1 MNLNVSF
8 CGIDFPNPTVMASG
22 YLGVTGASMANVAN
36 KGAGGVTGKTL
47 FPNER
52 KGHPNP
58 TILTFPGGVIN
69 AVGLSG
75 EGILNAKHEFEQY
88 KKLAPDSPMIGSIGG
103 HGLDELLEVARIMDE
118 YPVDMLELN
127 FSCPNVD
134 GEMGRPIACDPL
146 LTAEATKAVR
156 KIVKKPIS
164 VKVSPNVPNIGLV
177 AKHAEANGADA
188 ITAINTMGPGM
199 VIDIQMRRPIL
210 SNKVGG
216 VSGHAIKPIAVRC
229 VWDIYRAVKI
239 PIIATGGIVNGKDA
253 IEMLMAGGSLLGIG
267 SAIVY
272 HDLKCFDMITDTIR
286 KFMAEEGFTDVSE
299 LVGLAH
305 EEGFNRDKLSNEF
318 S

>member
-1 MNLNVSF
+1 MNLNVNF
-8 CGIDFPNPTVMASG
+8 CNIEFPNPTVVASG
-22 YLGVTGASMANVAN
+22 YLGVTGASLANCVN
-36 KGAGGVTGKTL
+36 HGAGGVTGKTL
-47 FPNER
+47 FMNER
-52 KGHPNP
+52 QGHPNP

-75 EGILNAKHEFEQY
+75 EGIISAKKEFEKYRQ
-88 KKLAPDSPMIGSIGG
+88 LAPNNPIIGSIGG
-103 HGLDELLEVARIMDE
+103 HGLDELIEVARIMNE

-146 LTAEATKAVR
+146 LTAQAMKEVR
-156 KIVKKPIS
+156 KVVTKPVS
-164 VKVSPNVPNIGLV
+164 VKLSPNVPDIGLI

-188 ITAINTMGPGM
+188 ITAVNTMGPGM

-210 SNKVGG
+210 SNKTGG

-229 VWDIYRAVKI
+229 VWDIYRSVKL
-239 PIIATGGIVNGKDA
+239 PIIGTGGIVNGKDA
-253 IEMLMAGGSLLGIG
+253 IEMLMAGASLLGIG
-267 SAIVY
+267 SAMVY
-272 HDLKCFDMITDTIR
+272 HDMKCFDQITDKIR
-286 KFMAEEGFTDVSE
+286 EFMKEEGFNEVSE

-305 EEGFNRDKLSNEF
+305 EEGFDRDKLSNNF

>member
-1 MNLNVSF
+1 MNLNVTF
-8 CGIDFPNPTVMASG
+8 CGFEFPNPTVLASG
-22 YLGVTGASMANVAN
+22 YLGVTGASLANCAK

-47 FPNER
+47 FPKER
-52 KGHPNP
+52 TGHPNP

-75 EGILNAKHEFEQY
+75 EGIVNAKHEFEKY
-88 KKLAPDSPMIGSIGG
+88 KELAPDNPIIGSIGG
-103 HGLDELLEVARIMDE
+103 HGLDELIEVARIMDE
-118 YPVDMLELN
+118 YPVDILELN

-134 GEMGRPIACDPL
+134 GEMGKPIACDPL
-146 LTAEATKAVR
+146 LTAQATKEVR
-156 KIVKKPIS
+156 KVVKKPIS
-164 VKVSPNVPNIGLV
+164 VKVSPNVTDIALV

-210 SNKVGG
+210 SNKTGG

-239 PIIATGGIVNGKDA
+239 PIIATGGIVNGRDA
-253 IEMLMAGGSLLGIG
+253 IEMMMAGGSLLGIG

-286 KFMAEEGFTDVSE
+286 KFMKEEGITDVSE

-305 EEGFNRDKLSNEF
+305 EEGFNRDKLNENF

>member
-1 MNLNVSF
+1 MNLGVNF
-8 CGIDFPNPTVMASG
+8 CGIDFPNPTVVASG
-22 YLGVTGASMANVAN
+22 YLGVTGASMANCVKN
-36 KGAGGVTGKTL
+36 GAGAVTGKTL
-47 FPNER
+47 FMDER

-75 EGILNAKHEFEQY
+75 EGIIAAEHEIAKYREMCPEN
-88 KKLAPDSPMIGSIGG
+88 PMIGSIGG
-103 HGLDELLEVARIMDE
+103 KGLDELVEVARIMDS

-134 GEMGRPIACDPL
+134 GEMGKPIACDPL
-146 LTAEATKAVR
+146 LTAQATKAVR
-156 KIVKKPIS
+156 KVVKKPIA
-164 VKVSPNVPNIGLV
+164 VKVSPNVSDIALI
-177 AKHAEANGADA
+177 AKHAEAEGADA

-199 VIDIQMRRPIL
+199 LIDINMRRPIL

-239 PIIATGGIVNGKDA
+239 PIIATGGIINGKDA

-272 HDLKCFDMITDTIR
+272 HDMKCFDMITDKIHD
-286 KFMAEEGFTDVSE
+286 FMKEEGFTDVSQ

-305 EEGFNRDKLSNEF
+305 EDGYNRDKLPNNF
-318 S
+318 T